1 MYGYDLMIDEW
12 HYENCTYIPEMFNS
26 NR

>member
-1 MYGYDLMIDEW
+1 VFGDELMIYEW

-26 NR
+26 KR